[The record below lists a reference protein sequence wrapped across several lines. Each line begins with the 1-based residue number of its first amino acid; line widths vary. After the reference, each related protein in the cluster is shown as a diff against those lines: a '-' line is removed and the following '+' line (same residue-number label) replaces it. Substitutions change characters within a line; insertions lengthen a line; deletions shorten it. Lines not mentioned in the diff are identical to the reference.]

1 MKRKEK
7 SKNDNGIEVNKKR
20 MNEENEGI
28 MKKWLWKGNNENE
41 WMSMRKKKNV
51 IEKGFELKNEESE
64 WMGKE
69 D

>member
-41 WMSMRKKKNV
+41 WMSMRKKK
-51 IEKGFELKNEESE
+51 KL
-64 WMGKE
+64 
-69 D
+69 